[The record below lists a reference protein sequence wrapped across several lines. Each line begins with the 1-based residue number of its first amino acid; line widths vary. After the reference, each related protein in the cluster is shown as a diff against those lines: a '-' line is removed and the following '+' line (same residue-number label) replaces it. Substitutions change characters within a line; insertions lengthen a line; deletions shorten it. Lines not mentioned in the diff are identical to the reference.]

1 MRCELVVH
9 AENMVLV
16 LKVTADFFHDFGKFV
31 IGELIGLFVFW
42 EKLEVEDVAGLI
54 SADVDFD
61 PIFHL
66 SVPPSEIL
74 IL

>member
-1 MRCELVVH
+1 MRGELVVH

-42 EKLEVEDVAGLI
+42 EEFIIEDIA
-54 SADVDFD
+54 
-61 PIFHL
+61 
-66 SVPPSEIL
+66 
-74 IL
+74 